1 VHVTIVD
8 VPAFLT
14 GIGRSAAGEFG
25 HSPSNCG
32 IEGVGKPSYSLSL
45 KIRPEN
51 AGLGF
56 RRDAAG
62 NTVKSDTKLQ
72 L

>member
-1 VHVTIVD
+1 
-8 VPAFLT
+8 VPAFLA
-14 GIGRSAAGEFG
+14 GVRQSAAGEFG
-25 HSPSNCG
+25 HFPSNSG
-32 IEGVGKPSYSLSL
+32 IGGVGKPSYSLSL